1 MTELEMIEE
10 LKNFDTP
17 SITNVVAT
25 YPDHPLCLG
34 LYNPWSENWY
44 TDQSLRCMYPELGRT
59 VGYAVTCTW
68 GVPDP
73 NYSGVTFMDVLDA
86 MDASLKPTIFVFQ
99 QKFPP
104 ELEGKVGLAGGNMT
118 TAMQAI
124 GCVGAIS
131 NGPSRDID
139 EIRPMKFQYLLSGV
153 TAGHGAMAVHAVN
166 VPVSVAGM
174 DVAPGEIIHMDENGA
189 VKFVWLL
196 GSDEIEIARLNN
208 AFTVYQGHHGDAGA
222 AAVALVERLDE
233 RVLACDANRDHR
245 AQLTAAEKA
254 DWEAELEE
262 WTHETDDFSVDMIK
276 QAIDE
281 EDNWLHP
288 RQVLRELEKAMPA
301 RVMVSTDIGN
311 INSVANSYLRFE
323 EPRSFFAAMS
333 WGNCGYALPTIIGA
347 KAAAPDRPAVSYA
360 GDGAWA
366 MSMVEVMTAVRH
378 HIPVTAI
385 VFHNRQWGAEKKNQV
400 DFYGRRFVAGELEG
414 GEDYSEIARA
424 MGAEGVRVDQ
434 LEDVGPALRAAIDA
448 QMNDGKTTV
457 LEIMCTKELGDP
469 FRKDALSRPVRNLEK
484 FTDYV

>member
-1 MTELEMIEE
+1 MNELKMIEE

-86 MDASLKPTIFVFQ
+86 MDASPKPTIFVFQ

-189 VKFVWLL
+189 VKFPADKLEAVLENARAL
-196 GSDEIEIARLNN
+196 QIEE
-208 AFTVYQGHHGDAGA
+208 T
-222 AAVALVERLDE
+222 ERLD
-233 RVLACDANRDHR
+233 RLRNAKS
-245 AQLTAAEKA
+245 AAELRA
-254 DWEAELEE
+254 IFGGH
-262 WTHETDDFSVDMIK
+262 TYGDD
-276 QAIDE
+276 
-281 EDNWLHP
+281 
-288 RQVLRELEKAMPA
+288 
-301 RVMVSTDIGN
+301 
-311 INSVANSYLRFE
+311 
-323 EPRSFFAAMS
+323 
-333 WGNCGYALPTIIGA
+333 
-347 KAAAPDRPAVSYA
+347 
-360 GDGAWA
+360 
-366 MSMVEVMTAVRH
+366 
-378 HIPVTAI
+378 
-385 VFHNRQWGAEKKNQV
+385 EKK
-400 DFYGRRFVAGELEG
+400 
-414 GEDYSEIARA
+414 
-424 MGAEGVRVDQ
+424 
-434 LEDVGPALRAAIDA
+434 
-448 QMNDGKTTV
+448 
-457 LEIMCTKELGDP
+457 
-469 FRKDALSRPVRNLEK
+469 
-484 FTDYV
+484 